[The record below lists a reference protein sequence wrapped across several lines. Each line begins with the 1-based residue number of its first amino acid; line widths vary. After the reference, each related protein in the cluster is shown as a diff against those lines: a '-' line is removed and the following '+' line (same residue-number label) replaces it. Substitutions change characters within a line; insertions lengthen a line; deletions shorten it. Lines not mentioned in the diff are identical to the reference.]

1 MPFALNEA
9 TRFISPTKTPEYLAA
24 GRPVV
29 STWVTDVARA
39 YGNLEGVFLA
49 NGAKEFADACD
60 RAIALAG
67 EGSDWLG
74 DVDAM
79 LVRSSWDKT
88 FDLMS
93 EIVAQSIYSSARRQ
107 VHPLTHHPLADEFGA
122 TVAVGGK

>member
-1 MPFALNEA
+1 MATSREFFA
-9 TRFISPTKTPEYLAA
+9 T
-24 GRPVV
+24 
-29 STWVTDVARA
+29 
-39 YGNLEGVFLA
+39 
-49 NGAKEFADACD
+49 GAKEFADACD